1 MAETINKKVIKNDGV
16 ADRDREKRFSWLKD
30 VQTITSQKRQ
40 RKKKILPVSSVCPL
54 CDSNVTRVS
63 YKDVYLLKR
72 FMSIRG
78 KIVGRNKSGMCS
90 KHQRSLSRAIKRAR
104 QMSLV
109 SFVNQD

>member
-1 MAETINKKVIKNDGV
+1 MTEIINKKVVKNEG
-16 ADRDREKRFSWLKD
+16 AERDREKKFSWLKD
-30 VQTITSQKRQ
+30 VQTITSQKKQ

-54 CDSNVTRVS
+54 CDSNITKVS

-109 SFVNQD
+109 SYVNQD